1 MTLSSQSN
9 LTMTIKTAKE
19 IEIMKEGGEI
29 LSAILRELIAI
40 TRPGITTLD
49 LENRAR
55 ELVVSYKV
63 KPSFL
68 DFDGYPAVLCTSI
81 NEEIVHGLP
90 SERIIQEGDLVKIDM
105 GVVHKGFHTD
115 SAYTVLMP
123 GGINSDLNKKLV
135 SVTKEALKIGITKAR
150 VGSTLGDLGSAIQT
164 FVEAQGFNVVRDLV
178 GHGIGRELH
187 EDPQVPNYGKPGLGP
202 VLREGMVI
210 AIEPMVVIGSP
221 KIIEGEDGFAYITKD
236 LSHSAHFEHTVAITN
251 DGPLTITL

>member
-1 MTLSSQSN
+1 
-9 LTMTIKTAKE
+9 MTIKTAKE